1 MQIMSSPSM
10 SDAADTPVSGSG
22 GSPSPQSPLS
32 TSKQILDFSKK
43 ECDEIDPRN
52 TISPKILE
60 STESERSVN
69 SSPATLVPT
78 PRSTPPMNG
87 ILTPPN
93 DAEGSSE
100 SSKNAKPGG
109 RLKFFKDGILCLELT
124 HHGEGERTKWTQIRT
139 KTVFPTLVHTVK
151 EATIPCHST
160 PSSFASPSSLTHNHR
175 VESSTSHS
183 LSDDASS
190 MLSSPRARE
199 SYWKQSVP
207 QRGVS
212 ACLQLYMKPAPC
224 ALKIRRKLK
233 DVSQDQLR
241 KRWPYEYRR
250 TDILLK
256 LQNSVQCCCD
266 VTSRVLKNNN
276 NSSSISISSD
286 ENVTDNDTLRKHL
299 NKNSKSKCTKSKEIA
314 LNKVI
319 ENLEKLA
326 KSQASTKANNKCK
339 SVKSNGDTHEF
350 TGKKC
355 SSTKQ
360 AAVTPK
366 KRLFHEV
373 EPREPSSV
381 RPKKKSPNRNL
392 DVGKTILN
400 VPGLNSEF
408 YKRHS
413 ISKANK
419 SPVAGAELGGLDT
432 RHSRHMHES
441 AVHKRSNRSPH
452 FGAKSTPP
460 GTTSSSGTLLK
471 PGITTE
477 LVDHFPSISGRT
489 LSRISDEH
497 PSSIRHQD
505 LSSQALEQKL
515 LQQHTVSKAISYTI
529 QSLLGTGVDPPA
541 ILSSKQNLKEQGGH
555 SHGNEATHGH
565 MQNIQTGIRRNSP
578 INSTPVSRP
587 DHDQK
592 SFLRHLL
599 DTSDPIPK
607 ATDRTNKN
615 SNRSNPVNHN
625 SRSSGLKTSKSNSN
639 NNHEVRTSSPGM
651 IPKSAGRN
659 NAPTQGSH
667 YSIPKDPVA
676 EAHHNIAANIALSSL
691 MSSFPLN
698 MTPPYDLL
706 TRGANPHS
714 TDALTAA
721 AAAAALQYGSLIP
734 GNFFPPVNSTMA
746 AAVAASYLGLPMA
759 NQAPPP
765 TSCHSPS
772 PKSNHG
778 VRRNQDIPNANSR
791 SWPGMVNGHP
801 PGSSPPFRSTTAI
814 TNNSQNSP
822 SRFSSAISSPVEVS
836 SCGALNLS
844 ERKKSHV
851 QEPVDM
857 DAPLDL
863 CKKSSR

>member
-1 MQIMSSPSM
+1 MKMSHISDRDMMVAIWEDEFHALINARTNGTNSKCKTTFKIGPMQIMSSPSM

-32 TSKQILDFSKK
+32 TTKQILDFSKK
-43 ECDEIDPRN
+43 ECDETDPRN
-52 TISPKILE
+52 TISPKLIE

-100 SSKNAKPGG
+100 SSKSSKPGG

-190 MLSSPRARE
+190 MLSSPRVRE
-199 SYWKQSVP
+199 SHWKQSVP

-224 ALKIRRKLK
+224 ALKVRRKLK

-241 KRWPYEYRR
+241 KRWPYDY
-250 TDILLK
+250 
-256 LQNSVQCCCD
+256 Q
-266 VTSRVLKNNN
+266 
-276 NSSSISISSD
+276 
-286 ENVTDNDTLRKHL
+286 
-299 NKNSKSKCTKSKEIA
+299 
-314 LNKVI
+314 
-319 ENLEKLA
+319 NLEKLA
-326 KSQASTKANNKCK
+326 ESQASIKAVSKCK
-339 SVKSNGDTHEF
+339 SVKSNGDTHELS
-350 TGKKC
+350 GKRC

-360 AAVTPK
+360 AAVAPK
-366 KRLFHEV
+366 KRLFNEV
-373 EPREPSSV
+373 EPREPSTV
-381 RPKKKSPNRNL
+381 RPKKKSPNRSL

-413 ISKANK
+413 MSKANK
-419 SPVAGAELGGLDT
+419 SPVAGPDLGGFET

-441 AVHKRSNRSPH
+441 AVVHNKRNNRSPH
-452 FGAKSTPP
+452 FGAKSNPP
-460 GTTSSSGTLLK
+460 GTSSSTLLK

-477 LVDHFPSISGRT
+477 LVDHYPPVSSSGRG

-497 PSSIRHQD
+497 ASSIRHQD
-505 LSSQALEQKL
+505 LSSQSLEQKL
-515 LQQHTVSKAISYTI
+515 FQQHTVSKAINYTI
-529 QSLLGTGVDPPA
+529 QSLLGTGGDPPA
-541 ILSSKQNLKEQGGH
+541 SLSSKQSLKEQGGYSQSKEAS
-555 SHGNEATHGH
+555 SHGHL
-565 MQNIQTGIRRNSP
+565 QNIQKGSRHSSP
-578 INSTPVSRP
+578 INCTPTSRP
-587 DHDQK
+587 DQDQK

-615 SNRSNPVNHN
+615 SSRSTPVNHN
-625 SRSSGLKTSKSNSN
+625 NRTSGLKTSKASSN
-639 NNHEVRTSSPGM
+639 NNHEVRTNSPGS
-651 IPKSAGRN
+651 IPKSTGRN
-659 NAPTQGSH
+659 NAPTQGSL

-676 EAHHNIAANIALSSL
+676 EAHQNLATNIALSSL
-691 MSSFPLN
+691 MSFPMN

-706 TRGANPHS
+706 TRGANQHS
-714 TDALTAA
+714 ADALT

-746 AAVAASYLGLPMA
+746 AAVAASYLGVMPNLPMA
-759 NQAPPP
+759 VPPP
-765 TSCHSPS
+765 TSRHSPS
-772 PKSNHG
+772 PKSNHN
-778 VRRNQDIPNANSR
+778 VRRNQETPNSANPR

-801 PGSSPPFRSTTAI
+801 PGSSPPFRSTTTSTAI
-814 TNNSQNSP
+814 NTNNSQNSP
-822 SRFSSAISSPVEVS
+822 LRFSSAISSPVEVS

-844 ERKKSHV
+844 EKKKSHV
-851 QEPVDM
+851 PEPVDM